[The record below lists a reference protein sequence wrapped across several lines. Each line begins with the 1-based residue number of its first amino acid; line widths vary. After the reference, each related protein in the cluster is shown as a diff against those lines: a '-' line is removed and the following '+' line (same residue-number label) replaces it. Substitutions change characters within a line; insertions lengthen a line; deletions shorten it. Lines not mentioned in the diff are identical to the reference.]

1 MVRKS
6 NSLRSDNLKMTEIF
20 KWSIFGGKDVFLLSR
35 NVCSQKFLF
44 FIINWKGTTTRE
56 NSCQVLKFFFAFM
69 FVNVYRRSKWSAIT
83 LLPSANT
90 ETFFTKDFFYK
101 VIRQFQSFCRNE
113 WFWFNIPTNNLCHP
127 STRGYHHLTSAT
139 NNSLGKEKIITPYYK
154 CSFLALICTW
164 FMWNSLVF

>member
-6 NSLRSDNLKMTEIF
+6 NSLRSDNLKMAEIF
-20 KWSIFGGKDVFLLSR
+20 KWSVFGGKDVFLLSR

-44 FIINWKGTTTRE
+44 FIIN
-56 NSCQVLKFFFAFM
+56 LKRDHNERKFLPSFEIFFSFM
-69 FVNVYRRSKWSAIT
+69 FVTVYRRSKCSAIT

-139 NNSLGKEKIITPYYK
+139 NNSLGEEKIITPYYK

-164 FMWNSLVF
+164 SMWNSLVF